1 MTGAEMYDI
10 SWLNAAHYENA
21 ASQIMGVWLIF

>member
-21 ASQIMGVWLIF
+21 ASQIMGV